1 MPSWFGLR
9 AAHGQE
15 DRARGRGGRDVA
27 PLERGGF
34 AAAQRALEKHSG
46 EGLVEG
52 AAPGSGG
59 GGFEAPPG
67 AAGTVSGGEDGGEAV
82 GSEGRGLPPAPVG
95 PVPAEP
101 REHPIRLGP
110 PDRGAG
116 ERGPEGDGGDSD
128 RGRGR
133 RAPLLKQPPEVG
145 GERGV
150 GRGLVSPPGVELAQR
165 AGIGGA
171 GVRA

>member
-1 MPSWFGLR
+1 MEEHGGERLIER
-9 AAHGQE
+9 APAGG
-15 DRARGRGGRDVA
+15 DGARFPA
-27 PLERGGF
+27 PAR
-34 AAAQRALEKHSG
+34 
-46 EGLVEG
+46 V
-52 AAPGSGG
+52 
-59 GGFEAPPG
+59 
-67 AAGTVSGGEDGGEAV
+67 AGTVGGGEDGGQAV
-82 GSEGRGLPPAPVG
+82 GS
-95 PVPAEP
+95 
-101 REHPIRLGP
+101 
-110 PDRGAG
+110 

>member
-1 MPSWFGLR
+1 MEEHGGERLIER
-9 AAHGQE
+9 APAGG
-15 DRARGRGGRDVA
+15 DGARFPA
-27 PLERGGF
+27 PAR
-34 AAAQRALEKHSG
+34 
-46 EGLVEG
+46 V
-52 AAPGSGG
+52 
-59 GGFEAPPG
+59 
-67 AAGTVSGGEDGGEAV
+67 AGTVGGGEDGGQAV
-82 GSEGRGLPPAPVG
+82 GSERRGLPPAPVG

>member
-1 MPSWFGLR
+1 MPLLVGLG
-9 AAHGQE
+9 AAHRHEHRILGS
-15 DRARGRGGRDVA
+15 GGRYVA
-27 PLERGGF
+27 PLEGGRF
-34 AAAQRALEKHSG
+34 TAAESALEEHSG

-59 GGFEAPPG
+59 GGFEAPAG

-82 GSEGRGLPPAPVG
+82 GSERRGLPPAPVG

-128 RGRGR
+128 RGRWPARAPAQTATRGR
-133 RAPLLKQPPEVG
+133 RRSVASVAG
-145 GERGV
+145 W
-150 GRGLVSPPGVELAQR
+150 SPRQASNWRSAR
-165 AGIGGA
+165 A
-171 GVRA
+171 